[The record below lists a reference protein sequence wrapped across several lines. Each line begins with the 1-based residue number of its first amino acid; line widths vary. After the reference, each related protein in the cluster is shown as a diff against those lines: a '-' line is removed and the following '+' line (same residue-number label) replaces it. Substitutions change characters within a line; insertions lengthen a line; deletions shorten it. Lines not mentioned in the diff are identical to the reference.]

1 MNTPVR
7 LHKKENHDTSLFDK
21 FEAWLQSHAT
31 FFIIVCMILMF
42 ILLIVLI
49 YAIMGVS
56 AAGTESN
63 VYYYHL
69 EDII

>member
-7 LHKKENHDTSLFDK
+7 LQKKENHDTSFDK

-42 ILLIVLI
+42 ILIIMLM
-49 YAIMGVS
+49 YAIIGVS